1 MPYPSVGQELLNVPF
16 PEMVQKLALAIAE
29 GQVALDMHSI
39 EVAKALSETKLEAGT
54 VPIMIKET
62 VDEDG
67 NVTNVDVV
75 YNENDMPLIVYG
87 IQPTFYQ
94 FTDTIIEVKMA
105 ITMAIERE
113 TEKKLGVKFKF
124 ETTTEAEASYKSS
137 GIAAFLFGRASAKVK
152 NTTTIA
158 LTTTYNARYSQK
170 YSFKEEGTSLLRTN
184 LKPVPPP
191 ERAIPKVQVEES
203 GGTP

>member
-1 MPYPSVGQELLNVPF
+1 MFPF
-16 PEMVQKLALAIAE
+16 QRWFK
-29 GQVALDMHSI
+29 
-39 EVAKALSETKLEAGT
+39 
-54 VPIMIKET
+54 
-62 VDEDG
+62 DG